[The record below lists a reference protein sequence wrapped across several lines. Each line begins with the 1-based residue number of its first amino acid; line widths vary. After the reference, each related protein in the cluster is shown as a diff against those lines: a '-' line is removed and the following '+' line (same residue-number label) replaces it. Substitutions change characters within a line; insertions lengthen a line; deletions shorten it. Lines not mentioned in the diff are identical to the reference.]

1 MKRNYFA
8 RFFVFLLVCSIPIL
22 CFAEYKVVI
31 KKNGKILEGRLLTE
45 TDTSLTI
52 VSAGAHITFKKAD
65 LDLDKMKEL
74 NANYT
79 KPSDAKTILMTNET
93 PDPADA
99 PVQEVQPSQLKD
111 LAKQGT
117 KNKDTVQSPGPADI
131 NEKAFMNY
139 IQSMEKQIKQGDITE
154 EKQTEILGN
163 LGTAKKG
170 LSNYRAKNA
179 RTLTKSEQTV
189 MLEELIKSLEFEL
202 DQDLK
207 KEASDETIAALKK
220 NIAAK
225 RDELSKLQ

>member
-225 RDELSKLQ
+225 KDELSKLQ